1 MCLFNPTGNQM
12 PATITLASFITTA
25 YRLLSHNGTCSGY
38 SSSISHFFRLHQR
51 EPLGF
56 LWVRIDGEGLVKEEL
71 TGIDIHPEDLR
82 LQADATNSKTNNLGR
97 ELLVVFLQPAKQ
109 CPP

>member
-1 MCLFNPTGNQM
+1 M
-12 PATITLASFITTA
+12 PATFALASIITTA
-25 YRLLSHNGTCSGY
+25 YRLLSHNGTCSGC

-71 TGIDIHPEDLR
+71 TGIDIHPDNLR
-82 LQADATNSKTNNLGR
+82 LQADATNSKTNNPGR
-97 ELLVVFLQPAKQ
+97 EKLLVVFLQPAKQ